1 MRRTAG
7 AAKSFVTAIFVLA
20 VVALVGLLVVLPR
33 LTGSAALTVLSGS
46 MEPTIP
52 VGSVVLIKP
61 IDPLAVQPGDVITFQ
76 AAPGVKEVITHR
88 VVRFQPDTT
97 PPSFITKG
105 DANKGEDIDPVPVG
119 AVRGE
124 VWFHVPYVGNVSEL
138 VQGPQGWAA
147 LALLSGVLLLAHLLG
162 KLVGGRKAPAAP
174 RAEAA

>member
-1 MRRTAG
+1 MRNTTRVLG
-7 AAKSFVTAIFVLA
+7 NVVVTAVVL
-20 VVALVGLLVVLPR
+20 VVVGLIAILVVVPR
-33 LTGSAALTVLSGS
+33 VTGSVPLTVLSGS

-52 VGSVVLIKP
+52 VGSVVLMKP
-61 IDPLAVQPGDVITFQ
+61 VDPLAVQPGDVITFQ

-105 DANKGEDIDPVPVG
+105 DANTGEDIEPVPVG

-138 VQGPQGWAA
+138 VQGPRGWAG
-147 LALLSGVLLLAHLLG
+147 LAMLGGVLLLAHLFG
-162 KLVGGRKAPAAP
+162 KFFVGHRTAAA
-174 RAEAA
+174 RAESA